1 MFRALGLSARERQ
14 IALRCAHGQS
24 AKEIARELQISPW
37 TVQDHL
43 KAVYAKT
50 GVNSRSEL
58 GALSGP
64 SAARAA

>member
-1 MFRALGLSARERQ
+1 MWRALGLTARERQ
-14 IALRCAHGQS
+14 IALRSVHGQS

-50 GVNSRSEL
+50 GVNSRSDL
-58 GALSGP
+58 SALAGP
-64 SAARAA
+64 SAA